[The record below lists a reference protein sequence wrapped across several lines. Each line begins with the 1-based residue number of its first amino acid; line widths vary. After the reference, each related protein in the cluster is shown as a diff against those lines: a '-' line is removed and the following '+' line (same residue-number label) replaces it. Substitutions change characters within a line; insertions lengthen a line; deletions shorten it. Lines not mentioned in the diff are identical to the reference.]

1 MKKRITG
8 FWRMLVHKIWYKDG
22 YFKKVMVI
30 ISILIIINL
39 GVLLWLMY

>member
-8 FWRMLVHKIWYKDG
+8 FWRTLVYNVRYKDG
-22 YFKKVMVI
+22 YFKKVMVT